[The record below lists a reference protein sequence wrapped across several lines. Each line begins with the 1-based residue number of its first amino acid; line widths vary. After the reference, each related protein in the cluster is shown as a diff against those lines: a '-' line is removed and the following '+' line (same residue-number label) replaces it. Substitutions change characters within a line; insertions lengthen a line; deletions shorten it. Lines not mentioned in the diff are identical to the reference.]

1 MTMYTG
7 FEYRRH
13 AETVDRSE
21 MGIEVTH
28 QPIITE
34 NIVILVQQSPFIQAG
49 VMILFRL
56 NFFLTGICFVLV

>member
-1 MTMYTG
+1 
-7 FEYRRH
+7 
-13 AETVDRSE
+13 